1 MNRGTLLIR
10 ADASAAIGTGHVMR
24 CLALAQAWRAAEGEV
39 VFAMA
44 ESTAAIKER
53 LSEERCQVVEIA
65 GAPGSSADCASM
77 QDVIEA
83 NTPSWI
89 VMDGYAFASEY
100 RQAIQ
105 ETGKPC
111 LIVDDS
117 GSGEEFNA
125 ELIVN
130 QNLHASEKMYE
141 RRGRHTRLLL
151 GPRYAMLR
159 NEFARYRHWSREIA
173 ERASRVLL
181 TMGGSDPSNLT
192 PRVLEALVKIQR
204 ELEIRVAI
212 GGSSENAEAVGK
224 TAAQFPER
232 VKLFRDSRNMPE
244 LMTWADL
251 AIAGAGTTCW
261 EMCLLGLPAMLI
273 VVAENQAPIAQ
284 ALAAAGAAINVGV
297 AGEVDGST
305 LAAEVESMLSSA
317 DRRRD
322 MSRAAR
328 KLVDGWG
335 RERVL
340 EAMGVGDKVC
350 A

>member
-1 MNRGTLLIR
+1 MNPGTLLIR

-44 ESTAAIKER
+44 ECTDAIKHR
-53 LSEERCQVVEIA
+53 LGEERCRVVQIV
-65 GAPGSSADCASM
+65 GAPGSHQDCAATRAI
-77 QDVIEA
+77 VA
-83 NTPSWI
+83 ARLPSWL
-89 VMDGYAFASEY
+89 VLDGYAFGSEY

-105 ETGKPC
+105 EAGKPC

-125 ELIVN
+125 ELVLN
-130 QNLHASEKMYE
+130 QNLYASEKMYE

-159 NEFARYRHWSREIA
+159 DEFAQYRGWSREIA
-173 ERASRVLL
+173 EMGTRVLL

-192 PRVLEALVKIQR
+192 PRLLDALVKTER
-204 ELEIRVAI
+204 ELQIRVAI
-212 GGSSENAEAVGK
+212 GGSSENVDAVEE
-224 TAAQFPER
+224 TAAQFFGR

-244 LMTWADL
+244 LMSWADL

-284 ALAAAGAAINVGV
+284 AVAAAGAAINIGV
-297 AGEVDGST
+297 AGEVDSSA
-305 LAAEVESMLSSA
+305 LAAEVESMLSSV
-317 DRRRD
+317 DRRRE
-322 MSRAAR
+322 MSQAAR